1 MSTLHC
7 LRRQDFCLQIHW
19 FKISSANGIGD
30 IIKDINYNGI
40 VDCEQYTVW
49 RMLSGLFL
57 APRSFIRSETGPTL
71 PVHFPSYVTK
81 SISGEEQ
88 GVHCR
93 LLI

>member
-1 MSTLHC
+1 MNSVENVE
-7 LRRQDFCLQIHW
+7 R
-19 FKISSANGIGD
+19 
-30 IIKDINYNGI
+30 IIFQRVLCSI
-40 VDCEQYTVW
+40 
-49 RMLSGLFL
+49 FL
-57 APRSFIRSETGPTL
+57 APRLFVRSETGPTR